1 VNTTFVTR
9 AAGLIIACFLAAL
22 PVAAQDVAIPRIGA
36 DGSPSAEQLE
46 SAIQSVEA
54 REGLSDEVRASI
66 IDQLRDAQTQVQ
78 NRLAAEAAAA
88 AFTDSLSTAPAETET
103 LRAGLDAEA
112 PAPPTVESLGITD
125 DTTLD
130 VLTLSLSQ
138 ELAEQIA
145 VESRFIELDAQIE
158 TQGSLPADA
167 RRRIGEL
174 RTSRDELAAVLQA
187 TPPPGEQQAL
197 TDARMLNTELRRI
210 AQAAEINRLEQEL
223 VSHSVRLELLKAQ
236 LEVAERSRLQ
246 TQQRVELLRAQVN
259 EKRQTAASLA
269 QQTAEVI
276 ELAAADK
283 HPVVRALAEDN
294 AGMTRELPSVV
305 ARIER
310 ATTQLDQIN
319 ADTRDLEQRLTRS
332 RQRLDVGGLS
342 RPIGLLLVEESR
354 NLPQVSQHR
363 VQVNAR
369 STTLA
374 EVGLAQMRIQE
385 QRRELRSLDA
395 RVEVVMTEVAGD
407 VTDEDELARMRSEV
421 RLLLRDRRDLFIQA
435 EDTYSSYL
443 QVLGDLDVAQRRLL
457 ESAGEYQEFLRQNLL
472 WIPSAPIVLKGDWQ
486 WTGPAFL
493 TALSPNSWLET
504 ASDVTESISENPV
517 EAVFAL
523 LLLMALLL
531 SRRALAR
538 RNKAMNDRIGRLSS
552 DHIGLTLA
560 ALGIAALRA
569 APLSVLF
576 AITGWSLSNAA
587 QLYPFS
593 TVVTTALFA
602 VAPFLYNVLL
612 FRVLSAEDGVL
623 HVHFGWRQE
632 NLVIIRRQFDR
643 LAAIGAPLVFATVL
657 FYASEVAADRATMG
671 RLMFVAFMIVLSVII
686 RPLAHPVT
694 GVAASYYNEQTK
706 GWVSRLRWFWYCL
719 AVGGP
724 LLLAILSL
732 IGYLYT
738 SLILT
743 SLLVRTIWLA
753 LALIVVNLIVL
764 RWIALT
770 HRKLA
775 LKILLKERE
784 AERAARE
791 NEGDSEPEGEPPVV
805 ESKPLDLDEV
815 DAQTR
820 KLLRWGLIV
829 VAALAGWGIWSEVFP
844 AFRLLEQVALWSQ
857 TVLVDGVETIVPVTL
872 ADILLA
878 VLVTAGTAIASKNL
892 PGLMEIAILQR
903 LTLQPGSR
911 YAINTLTRYIVVTI
925 GVISVL
931 NIIGWNWSQIQWLV
945 AALSVGLGFG
955 LQEIVA
961 NFVAGLIILFERPVR
976 VGDTV
981 TVGTLSGTVSR
992 VRIRATTITDWDR
1005 KEIIVPNK
1013 AFITEQVVNWTLA
1026 DPITRVVVPVGI
1038 SYGSDVEL
1046 AQKVMEDVLRSLPLV
1061 LDEPEPQVFFLVF
1074 GDSTLEFSL
1083 RAFSRQLS
1091 DRLPLMNE
1099 IHREVLKAL
1108 RENGIEIPFPQRDL
1122 HIRST
1127 VEDK

>member
-435 EDTYSSYL
+435 EDTYSSY
-443 QVLGDLDVAQRRLL
+443 
-457 ESAGEYQEFLRQNLL
+457 
-472 WIPSAPIVLKGDWQ
+472 K
-486 WTGPAFL
+486 
-493 TALSPNSWLET
+493 
-504 ASDVTESISENPV
+504 
-517 EAVFAL
+517 
-523 LLLMALLL
+523 
-531 SRRALAR
+531 
-538 RNKAMNDRIGRLSS
+538 
-552 DHIGLTLA
+552 
-560 ALGIAALRA
+560 
-569 APLSVLF
+569 
-576 AITGWSLSNAA
+576 
-587 QLYPFS
+587 
-593 TVVTTALFA
+593 
-602 VAPFLYNVLL
+602 
-612 FRVLSAEDGVL
+612 
-623 HVHFGWRQE
+623 
-632 NLVIIRRQFDR
+632 
-643 LAAIGAPLVFATVL
+643 AIG
-657 FYASEVAADRATMG
+657 
-671 RLMFVAFMIVLSVII
+671 
-686 RPLAHPVT
+686 
-694 GVAASYYNEQTK
+694 N
-706 GWVSRLRWFWYCL
+706 
-719 AVGGP
+719 GP
-724 LLLAILSL
+724 
-732 IGYLYT
+732 G
-738 SLILT
+738 
-743 SLLVRTIWLA
+743 
-753 LALIVVNLIVL
+753 
-764 RWIALT
+764 
-770 HRKLA
+770 
-775 LKILLKERE
+775 
-784 AERAARE
+784 
-791 NEGDSEPEGEPPVV
+791 
-805 ESKPLDLDEV
+805 
-815 DAQTR
+815 
-820 KLLRWGLIV
+820 
-829 VAALAGWGIWSEVFP
+829 
-844 AFRLLEQVALWSQ
+844 
-857 TVLVDGVETIVPVTL
+857 
-872 ADILLA
+872 
-878 VLVTAGTAIASKNL
+878 
-892 PGLMEIAILQR
+892 QR
-903 LTLQPGSR
+903 S
-911 YAINTLTRYIVVTI
+911 
-925 GVISVL
+925 
-931 NIIGWNWSQIQWLV
+931 
-945 AALSVGLGFG
+945 
-955 LQEIVA
+955 
-961 NFVAGLIILFERPVR
+961 
-976 VGDTV
+976 
-981 TVGTLSGTVSR
+981 
-992 VRIRATTITDWDR
+992 
-1005 KEIIVPNK
+1005 
-1013 AFITEQVVNWTLA
+1013 
-1026 DPITRVVVPVGI
+1026 
-1038 SYGSDVEL
+1038 
-1046 AQKVMEDVLRSLPLV
+1046 
-1061 LDEPEPQVFFLVF
+1061 
-1074 GDSTLEFSL
+1074 
-1083 RAFSRQLS
+1083 
-1091 DRLPLMNE
+1091 
-1099 IHREVLKAL
+1099 
-1108 RENGIEIPFPQRDL
+1108 
-1122 HIRST
+1122 
-1127 VEDK
+1127 